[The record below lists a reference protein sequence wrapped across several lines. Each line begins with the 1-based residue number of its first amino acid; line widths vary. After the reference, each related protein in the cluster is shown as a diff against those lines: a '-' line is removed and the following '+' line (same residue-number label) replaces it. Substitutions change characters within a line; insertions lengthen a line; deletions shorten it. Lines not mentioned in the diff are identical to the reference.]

1 MTDATIP
8 ARTEADSVAPSQTD
22 SGDESMLKIGLKPF
36 LTAFGIL
43 LLLIVFSGFLTQW
56 IPAGAYER
64 VQIDGRMAVKAD
76 SFQYLDE
83 SGYPVWRWFTAPV
96 EVIWGDNWLMI
107 LVLSLFMIFLG
118 GSFTVLEKGGVL
130 QELLAW
136 TVARFKANKYRL
148 LGVIIFIMMFLAA
161 FVGVYEALVPLI
173 VIIVPMS
180 LALGWDSLTGLGMSM
195 LALTFGFSAAV
206 TNPFTIAVAQELSD
220 LPLFSG
226 AWFRIIFFIAT
237 YLLCYFMV
245 SRYARRVEKDPSLS
259 PVYEADC
266 KIRDRFS
273 VEKVLGDRAD
283 SDPKKVKAALWFG
296 VCLGI
301 AIVFMVLAG
310 LIPALPSDAA
320 FPTVALLFLIGGAG
334 SGRIIGYS
342 WKELFK
348 VLSSGAMNMLPGIML
363 ILMAM
368 SVPHIMTR
376 GHVMDTIL
384 FYASQA
390 IEGTNPFQAAFYI
403 YLLTL
408 ALNFFIS
415 SASAKAFLV
424 MPIIAPLADIVG
436 LTRQTAV
443 FAFDLGDGFSN
454 MVFPTNALLL
464 IGLSFTVVTYPK
476 WIRWTWKMQ
485 VGIAVLS
492 MIFLMIAVAIKFGP
506 F

>member
-1 MTDATIP
+1 MKGPTDPVSTI
-8 ARTEADSVAPSQTD
+8 DAPSE
-22 SGDESMLKIGLKPF
+22 ESMLKIGVKPF
-36 LTAFGIL
+36 LTALGIL
-43 LLLIVFSGFLTQW
+43 FLLIILSGCLTRW

-64 VQIDGRMAVKAD
+64 VVEGGRMAVVAD
-76 SFQYLDE
+76 SFAFL
-83 SGYPVWRWFTAPV
+83 SGVSYPAWRWFTAPV
-96 EVIWGDNWLMI
+96 EVIWGDNWLMV
-107 LVLSLFMIFLG
+107 LVLSLFMVFLG

-130 QELLAW
+130 QALLAG
-136 TVARFKANKYRL
+136 TVARFRENKYLL
-148 LGVIIFIMMFLAA
+148 LGIIMFVMMFLAA
-161 FVGVYEALVPLI
+161 FVGIYEGLVPLI
-173 VIIVPMS
+173 VIIVPLS

-195 LALTFGFSAAV
+195 LALTFGFAAAV

-226 AWFRIIFFIAT
+226 AGFRIIFFIAT
-237 YLLCYFMV
+237 YILCYTFV
-245 SRYARRVEKDPSLS
+245 SRYARRIEKNPEAS

-266 KIRDRFS
+266 RIRDRFS
-273 VEKVLGDRAD
+273 AKAVLESREGE
-283 SDPKKVKAALWFG
+283 DPLKMKAALWFG
-296 VCLGI
+296 ACLGL

-310 LIPALPSDAA
+310 LVPALPSDAA
-320 FPTVALLFLIGGAG
+320 FPAVALLFLIGGAG
-334 SGRIIGYS
+334 AGRIIGYG
-342 WKELFK
+342 WGKLLG
-348 VLSSGAMNMLPGIML
+348 VLGAGALNMLPGIVL

-384 FYASQA
+384 YYASSA
-390 IEGTNPFQAAFYI
+390 IRGTNPYQAAVYI

-424 MPIIAPLADIVG
+424 MPIIAPLADLVG

-454 MVFPTNALLL
+454 MIFPTNALLL
-464 IGLSFTVVTYPK
+464 IGLSFTVVSYPK
-476 WIRWTWKMQ
+476 WMRWTWKMQ
-485 VGIAVLS
+485 LGIALLS
-492 MIFLMIAVAIKFGP
+492 MAFLMVAVAIDFGP